1 VELTQPERQRPSLHP
16 FLKVLLAAT
25 LAELGLFVVVVV
37 AHAASSS
44 AALAPV
50 ADLVGISLGM
60 TSIATLLAGVVYAYI
75 AYPSYRLPLVF
86 VVILAASTFAAHLYI
101 INTPSL
107 PACRDTTKNV
117 NGCIM
122 DESYYVPAAE
132 TLLNGT
138 QCGPTVPNCNTEH
151 PFLSKAL
158 MAAGVAAFGDNAPG
172 WRIFDALLGTFS
184 LPLLFFLVLRLT
196 GSRKASYLSATLL
209 ALDVMFFSQSSA
221 ALLDV
226 PMVFFAL
233 LAFVLYFYKVSL
245 WKLDSFTLSGILLG
259 LSALSKETGIF
270 LMATLATYHLAAG
283 EGGRKQRLFCAV
295 EVVVVTAGVFFL
307 GLQTYDSLLARAAF
321 PTFLSQIHYML
332 SYGASLIGPGW
343 TYGNNIQITPF
354 SWMTYY
360 QPVTYYGTSVSVCTN
375 SVNGTCLG
383 TPISYVGVAYY
394 GVTNLIETW
403 TTYLWMPLAAVAL
416 WEVFRPRPGGLER
429 FGFVDTAS
437 RNLSGDTKLALLSV
451 IWFCWNYLPYVALFA
466 AGRVTYPFYFIPALP
481 AVAMGASYFL
491 TRKWVPRYASIIYLA
506 GAFLFFFIFFPDK
519 AFLPVWLRALIGK

>member
-1 VELTQPERQRPSLHP
+1 MELTQPERPRPGLHP

-25 LAELGLFVVVVV
+25 LAELGLFVLVVIG
-37 AHAASSS
+37 HAALSS
-44 AALAPV
+44 AALAQA
-50 ADLVGISLGM
+50 ADLVGIALGM
-60 TSIATLLAGVVYAYI
+60 TSIVTLLAAVVYAYF

-86 VVILAASTFAAHLYI
+86 LVLLAGSTFAAHLYI

-132 TLLNGT
+132 TLFNGT

-158 MAAGVAAFGDNAPG
+158 MAAGIAAFGDNAPG
-172 WRIFDALLGTFS
+172 WRIFNVLLGTFS
-184 LPLLFFLVLRLT
+184 LPLLFFLVLKLT
-196 GSRKASYLSATLL
+196 GSRKASFLSATLL

-221 ALLDV
+221 ALLDI

-233 LAFVLYFYKVSL
+233 LGFVLYFYKVSF
-245 WKLDSFTLSGILLG
+245 WKLDRFTLAGILLG

-283 EGGRKQRLFCAV
+283 EGGKRLRLVSAFEIAI
-295 EVVVVTAGVFFL
+295 VTAGVLIL
-307 GLQTYDSLLARAAF
+307 GLQTYDSLLARSAF
-321 PTFLSQIHYML
+321 PTFLDQIHYML

-360 QPVTYYGTSVSVCTN
+360 QPVTYYGTSVSVCAGSACTN
-375 SVNGTCLG
+375 
-383 TPISYVGVAYY
+383 YVGVAYY
-394 GVTNLIETW
+394 GVTNLLETW
-403 TTYLWMPLAAVAL
+403 TTYLWAPLAALAI
-416 WEVFRPRPGGLER
+416 WRVFKPRPGGLEQ
-429 FGFVDTAS
+429 FGFADTGPRS
-437 RNLSGDTKLALLSV
+437 LSGDTKLALLSL
-451 IWFCWNYLPYVALFA
+451 IWFCWNYFPYVALFA

-491 TRKWVPRYASIIYLA
+491 TRNWVPRYTWVIYLL
-506 GAFLFFFIFFPDK
+506 GAFFFFLVFFPDK
-519 AFLPVWLRALIGK
+519 AFLPVWLRSLIGK